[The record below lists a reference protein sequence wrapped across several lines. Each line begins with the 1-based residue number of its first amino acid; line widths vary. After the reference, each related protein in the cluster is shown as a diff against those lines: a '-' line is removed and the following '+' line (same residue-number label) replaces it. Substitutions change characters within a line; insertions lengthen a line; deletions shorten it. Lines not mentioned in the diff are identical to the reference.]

1 MWLPMSTRFISEG
14 NPMKRQSAAG
24 THQAR
29 AYESLITALKQ
40 ARIKKGWSQ
49 YELAKKS
56 GVAHTTIARIEAME
70 YQPKL
75 ETLLRLADALGLYL
89 NIVEAEQPSGS
100 TPEMEKKRGESV

>member
-1 MWLPMSTRFISEG
+1 
-14 NPMKRQSAAG
+14 MKRQSTAG
-24 THQAR
+24 THQAC
-29 AYESLITALKQ
+29 AYKSLITALKQ

-49 YELAKKS
+49 YELSKKS
-56 GVAHTTIARIEAME
+56 RVAHTTIARIEAME